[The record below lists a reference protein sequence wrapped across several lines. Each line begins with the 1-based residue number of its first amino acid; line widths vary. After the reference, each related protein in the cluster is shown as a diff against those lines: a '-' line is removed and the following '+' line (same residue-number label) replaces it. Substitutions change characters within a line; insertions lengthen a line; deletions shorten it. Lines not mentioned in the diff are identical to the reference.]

1 MNKSRFLSIIKN
13 PQGLDEKSL
22 LALEELAIAH
32 PYCQAIHVLIA
43 KGYDL
48 LSKEGFE
55 KKLNHA
61 AVYASDRKHLKAII
75 VNDLLNQASS
85 KSHDQHS
92 EDNEVLDTDTYSSE
106 YLQKEITSYLE
117 KLRKE
122 RTALD
127 LQDIDDVTNEMAEEK
142 AHFKKDLDIRIA
154 EAEAKLSRIQGTVD
168 NPKNKPEEEAEEK
181 EENTLLYDE
190 LEENLIELRKNK
202 ALISEPQT
210 ERGEEEEE
218 ETAPTRTEG
227 PIIPL
232 SNNVEK
238 EKMEEYLASLKTNE
252 AKIIENEKVRE
263 QIKIIDSFIENQPK
277 LPKLDHGEEDQEKR
291 EDLSLRS
298 SQASANIASENLA
311 MIMAK
316 QGKLQKA
323 EEIYNK
329 LIWKYPEKKAY
340 FVARINELKKK

>member
-22 LALEELAIAH
+22 QALEELAIAH

-75 VNDLLNQASS
+75 VNDLLNRDAF
-85 KSHDQHS
+85 KPDQPNL
-92 EDNEVLDTDTYSSE
+92 ETEVLDKDTYSSE
-106 YLQKEITSYLE
+106 YLLKEITSYLE

-127 LQDIDDVTNEMAEEK
+127 LQDIDEVTNEMAEEK

-154 EAEAKLSRIQGTVD
+154 EAEAKLSRIQGSEE
-168 NPKNKPEEEAEEK
+168 NPKSISKEEDDVAEI

-202 ALISEPQT
+202 ALLSDQQT
-210 ERGEEEEE
+210 EEEEDIAE
-218 ETAPTRTEG
+218 NKTEG
-227 PIIPL
+227 PLIPL

-238 EKMEEYLASLKTNE
+238 EKMEQYLASLKTSE

-263 QIKIIDSFIENQPK
+263 QIKIIDSFIESQPK
-277 LPKLDHGEEDQEKR
+277 LPKLDHGEEDKEKR

-298 SQASANIASENLA
+298 SQVSADIASENLA
-311 MIMAK
+311 LIMAK